1 MIPYYIGGVYE
12 TVPKGTID
20 LCQFIVNI
28 AIPSPEQVA
37 QVDEIQRAS
46 KAGNEELKQN
56 FKTKLPFYTPAIN
69 CTQRRYVDITNFT
82 GLMPVDFDKLDP
94 HDAISLREEL
104 MTYPFVIAAW
114 LSASGRGVRGLVH
127 VPICKNEVEY
137 KARFKA
143 LAEVLSIYEGWD
155 NAPQNAVLPLF
166 YSYDYDIVTNAN
178 FTTFK
183 DIYIHRDPPRD
194 ETIRIYTNGD
204 DDEQHVVNIIK
215 KKIESITTTGH
226 YTLRSASYALGGYV
240 GEGYI
245 SEKDAIGLMDQL
257 IDQHSYLK
265 IKATTYKKTALTMI
279 SQGKDSPLK
288 L

>member
-12 TVPKGTID
+12 TIPKGTID
-20 LCQFIVNI
+20 LREFIVNI
-28 AIPSPEQVA
+28 SIPSPAQVA
-37 QVDEIQRAS
+37 QVNEIQRAS
-46 KAGNEELKQN
+46 KAGNEELKQKL
-56 FKTKLPFYTPAIN
+56 KTKLPFFTPAIN
-69 CTQRRYVDITNFT
+69 CTQRRYANITHFT
-82 GLMPVDFDKLDP
+82 GLMPVDFDKLEP
-94 HDAISLREEL
+94 QDAKGLRTQL
-104 MTYPFVIAAW
+104 MKHPYVIAAW
-114 LSASGRGVRGLVH
+114 LSASGTGVRGLVN
-127 VPICKNEVEY
+127 VPICQNELEY

-143 LAEVLSIYEGWD
+143 LAEQMSIYEGWD

-166 YSYDYDIVTNAN
+166 YSYDREMITNAD
-178 FTTFK
+178 FTTFT

-204 DDEQHVVNIIK
+204 DDEKHVVNIIK
-215 KKIESITTTGH
+215 KKIDSISTTGH

-245 SEKDAIGLMDQL
+245 SEKYAIDLMDQL

-265 IKATTYKKTALTMI
+265 IKATTYKKTARTMI

>member
-37 QVDEIQRAS
+37 QVDEIQSAS
-46 KAGNEELKQN
+46 KAGNEELKQKL
-56 FKTKLPFYTPAIN
+56 KTKLPFYTPAIN
-69 CTQRRYVDITNFT
+69 CTQRRYVDITHFT
-82 GLMPVDFDKLDP
+82 GLMPIDFDKLDP
-94 HDAISLREEL
+94 HDAISLRKEL
-104 MTYPFVIAAW
+104 MTYPFVIASW

-166 YSYDYDIVTNAN
+166 YSYDREMITNAD
-178 FTTFK
+178 FTTFT
-183 DIYIHRDPPRD
+183 DIYTYKELPRKQN
-194 ETIRIYTNGD
+194 IKIYSD
-204 DDEQHVVNIIK
+204 SDDEDHVINIITK
-215 KKIESITTTGH
+215 NINKITTTGH
-226 YTLRSASYALGGYV
+226 FILRSASYAMGGYV
-240 GEGYI
+240 GMNYI
-245 SEKDAIGLMDQL
+245 SESKALEVMDYL
-257 IDQHSYLK
+257 ICNNPYLSQK
-265 IKATTYKKTALTMI
+265 PSVYKKTAREMI
-279 SQGKDSPLK
+279 FKGQEQPLS

>member
-46 KAGNEELKQN
+46 KAGNEELKQKL
-56 FKTKLPFYTPAIN
+56 KTKLPFYTPAIN
-69 CTQRRYVDITNFT
+69 CTYRRYVDITNFT

-114 LSASGRGVRGLVH
+114 LSASGRGVRGLVYI
-127 VPICKNEVEY
+127 PICKNEVEY
-137 KARFKA
+137 KSRFKA
-143 LAEVLSIYEGWD
+143 LAEVFSIYDGWD

-166 YSYDYDIVTNAN
+166 YSYDREMITNAD
-178 FTTFK
+178 FTTFT
-183 DIYIHRDPPRD
+183 DIYTYKELPRKQN
-194 ETIRIYTNGD
+194 IKIYSD
-204 DDEQHVVNIIK
+204 SDDEDHVINIITK
-215 KKIESITTTGH
+215 NINKITTTGH
-226 YTLRSASYALGGYV
+226 FILRSASYAMGGYV
-240 GEGYI
+240 GMNYI
-245 SEKDAIGLMDQL
+245 SESKAVEVMDHL
-257 IDQHSYLK
+257 ICNNPYLSQK
-265 IKATTYKKTALTMI
+265 PSVYKKTAREMI
-279 SQGKDSPLK
+279 FKGQEQPLS

>member
-28 AIPSPEQVA
+28 AIPSPKQVA

-46 KAGNEELKQN
+46 KAGNEELKQKL
-56 FKTKLPFYTPAIN
+56 KTKLPFYTPAIN
-69 CTQRRYVDITNFT
+69 CTQRRYVDITHFT
-82 GLMPVDFDKLDP
+82 GLMPIDFDKLDP
-94 HDAISLREEL
+94 HDAISLRKEL
-104 MTYPFVIAAW
+104 MTYPFVIASW

-166 YSYDYDIVTNAN
+166 YSYDREMITNAD
-178 FTTFK
+178 FTTFT
-183 DIYIHRDPPRD
+183 DIYTYKELPRKQN
-194 ETIRIYTNGD
+194 IKIYSD
-204 DDEQHVVNIIK
+204 SDDEDHVINIITK
-215 KKIESITTTGH
+215 NINKITTTGH
-226 YTLRSASYALGGYV
+226 FILRSASYAMGGYV
-240 GEGYI
+240 GMNYI
-245 SEKDAIGLMDQL
+245 SESKALEVMDYL
-257 IDQHSYLK
+257 ICNNPYLSQK
-265 IKATTYKKTALTMI
+265 PSVYKKTAREMI
-279 SQGKDSPLK
+279 FKGQEQPLS

>member
-28 AIPSPEQVA
+28 AIPSPKQVA
-37 QVDEIQRAS
+37 QVDEIQRAM

-56 FKTKLPFYTPAIN
+56 LKTKLPFYTPAIN
-69 CTQRRYVDITNFT
+69 CTQRRYVDITHFT

-94 HDAISLREEL
+94 HDAISLRKEL
-104 MTYPFVIAAW
+104 MTYPFVIASW

-166 YSYDYDIVTNAN
+166 YSYDREMITNAD
-178 FTTFK
+178 FTTFT
-183 DIYIHRDPPRD
+183 DIYTYKELPRKQN
-194 ETIRIYTNGD
+194 IKIYSD
-204 DDEQHVVNIIK
+204 SDDEDHVINIITK
-215 KKIESITTTGH
+215 NINKITTTGH
-226 YTLRSASYALGGYV
+226 FILRSASYAMGGYV
-240 GEGYI
+240 GMNYI
-245 SEKDAIGLMDQL
+245 SESKAVEVMDHL
-257 IDQHSYLK
+257 ICNNPYLSQK
-265 IKATTYKKTALTMI
+265 PSVYKKTAREMI
-279 SQGKDSPLK
+279 FKGQEQPLS